1 LKKPAKSVSDLEKKT
16 AKHISDL
23 EKKTET
29 RFLKGGARTQ
39 QAHARTWRT
48 NLYSREKAPPVEV
61 EDRATAP

>member
-29 RFLKGGARTQ
+29 RFLKGGAPTQ
-39 QAHARTWRT
+39 
-48 NLYSREKAPPVEV
+48 
-61 EDRATAP
+61 

>member
-29 RFLKGGARTQ
+29 RFFKGGARTQ
-39 QAHARTWRT
+39 
-48 NLYSREKAPPVEV
+48 
-61 EDRATAP
+61 

>member
-16 AKHISDL
+16 ANHISDL

-39 QAHARTWRT
+39 
-48 NLYSREKAPPVEV
+48 
-61 EDRATAP
+61 

>member
-39 QAHARTWRT
+39 
-48 NLYSREKAPPVEV
+48 
-61 EDRATAP
+61 

>member
-29 RFLKGGARTQ
+29 RFLKGGART
-39 QAHARTWRT
+39 
-48 NLYSREKAPPVEV
+48 K
-61 EDRATAP
+61 